1 MAVNAIIYGLQCSD
15 LGFRNEYVYVPA
27 LFFADDGVIFGNSVR
42 EIEKMM
48 DMIERKTA
56 EIGMS
61 VNKNKCNVLVFN
73 KKLDVGSIKG
83 INVVKD
89 VKYLGV
95 KLSSG
100 RDVFRKH
107 REDVKTRARKMSNMT
122 YSVIHKACNKVLIG
136 KTYWKSVVM
145 PGLLYGSSVFCWNVN
160 DIGRLQK
167 CENAVWRCV
176 LGAPSYAPLV
186 TLQGEVGS
194 SSMKARDIKVKL
206 NYEKHVRKGRKRIV
220 EKDV

>member
-1 MAVNAIIYGLQCSD
+1 MI
-15 LGFRNEYVYVPA
+15 
-27 LFFADDGVIFGNSVR
+27 

-73 KKLDVGSIKG
+73 NKLDVGSIKG

-145 PGLLYGSSVFCWNVN
+145 PGLLYGSSVFCWNEN

-206 NYEKHVRKGRKRIV
+206 NYEKHVRKGENELLRRMYDDMYEWNKCKWLETVRGYTGIGRK
-220 EKDV
+220 

>member
-1 MAVNAIIYGLQCSD
+1 M
-15 LGFRNEYVYVPA
+15 
-27 LFFADDGVIFGNSVR
+27 IFGNSVR

-56 EIGMS
+56 KIGMS

-100 RDVFRKH
+100 RDVFREH
-107 REDVKTRARKMSNMT
+107 REDVKTKARKMSNMT
-122 YSVIHKACNKVLIG
+122 YSVIYKACNKVP
-136 KTYWKSVVM
+136 TNWE
-145 PGLLYGSSVFCWNVN
+145 
-160 DIGRLQK
+160 DILEE
-167 CENAVWRCV
+167 CSDAWFV
-176 LGAPSYAPLV
+176 
-186 TLQGEVGS
+186 
-194 SSMKARDIKVKL
+194 
-206 NYEKHVRKGRKRIV
+206 VRK
-220 EKDV
+220 